1 MGQFRP
7 DIDPLKLP
15 QYFWFYRHNG
25 YVMGWLLKGVGG
37 VSAAGGL
44 IAALVY
50 FRRQDALHGAAR
62 WASKAEARA
71 ASLSATEGLLPG
83 TCGGDYIPFGGNE
96 KVLLEVPT
104 SEGKGVGAVF
114 QLTTDQHDLQDT
126 RHMRQRD

>member
-71 ASLSATEGLLPG
+71 ASLAAKEGLLLG
-83 TCGGDYIPFGGNE
+83 QFGGDSIHFGGNE
-96 KVLLEVPT
+96 PVMMEAPT
-104 SEGKGVGAVF
+104 PA
-114 QLTTDQHDLQDT
+114 
-126 RHMRQRD
+126 RQRARVVIPNLLH

>member
-44 IAALVY
+44 IAALVS
-50 FRRQDALHGAAR
+50 FRRPDALHGAAR
-62 WASKAEARA
+62 WASQADARA
-71 ASLSATEGLLPG
+71 ASLAAQAGLPLG
-83 TCGGDYIPFGGNE
+83 QLGCDYIHFGGTDP
-96 KVLLEVPT
+96 VLL
-104 SEGKGVGAVF
+104 
-114 QLTTDQHDLQDT
+114 
-126 RHMRQRD
+126 

>member
-1 MGQFRP
+1 MWGGRGGDRRSLIFYGLAAAVVAFVLGGLVALIGMGQFRP

-50 FRRQDALHGAAR
+50 FRRQEDR
-62 WASKAEARA
+62 KS
-71 ASLSATEGLLPG
+71 
-83 TCGGDYIPFGGNE
+83 
-96 KVLLEVPT
+96 
-104 SEGKGVGAVF
+104 
-114 QLTTDQHDLQDT
+114 T
-126 RHMRQRD
+126 RLNSSH